1 MHHAGPK
8 TDTEIGR
15 IQASGVRATGDSRTL
30 GADPQSRSSMA
41 RIFSR
46 TADDLPAKGRSW
58 FWLLLLPSPFVLAI
72 VVIGALGVYWDSEP
86 DLFDV
91 QAVAIEMANGDR
103 AKLVTGS
110 VTTATLIHAVT
121 VLLDKPGGYLSN
133 DVTPPSV
140 LMDNIPHWEQGVL
153 QQIRDLARVLRN
165 DLSRSQTQSSEDAD
179 LSVADPRFHFDPY
192 SWQIP
197 SAEGEYRVGLDRLR
211 RYFER
216 LQDPARRAEFYT
228 RADNLREWLRLVG
241 TRLGDLAQRLGAS
254 VGQQVID
261 THIGPSTEMPT
272 ADGAVPQQL
281 STKTPWLELDDV
293 FYDARGATWA
303 ILHFLRA
310 AAIDFEP
317 VLVGKNAVVSLRQVV
332 RELEQIQT
340 PVWSPVILNGT
351 GFGLLANHS
360 LVMVSYISRANAALI
375 DLQNL
380 LVQG

>member
-1 MHHAGPK
+1 
-8 TDTEIGR
+8 
-15 IQASGVRATGDSRTL
+15 
-30 GADPQSRSSMA
+30 MA

-46 TADDLPAKGRSW
+46 TADDLPAKGWSW
-58 FWLLLLPSPFVLAI
+58 FWVLLLPSPFVLAI
-72 VVIGALGVYWDSEP
+72 FGISALGFYWDSEP

-91 QAVAIEMANGDR
+91 KAVATDTVGGTS
-103 AKLVTGS
+103 KLIPGS
-110 VTTATLIHAVT
+110 VTTATLIHVVT

-133 DVTPPSV
+133 DMTPPSI
-140 LMDNIPHWEQGVL
+140 LMDNIPNWEQGVL

-165 DLSRSQTQSSEDAD
+165 DLSRSQTQSSDDAD

-197 SAEGEYRVGLDRLR
+197 SAEGEYRVGLERLK
-211 RYFER
+211 RYLER
-216 LQDPARRAEFYT
+216 LQDPARGAEFYV
-228 RADNLREWLRLVG
+228 RADNLREWLSLVG
-241 TRLGDLAQRLGAS
+241 KRLGDLSQRLGAS
-254 VGQQVID
+254 VGEGSEPVNA
-261 THIGPSTEMPT
+261 GRP
-272 ADGAVPQQL
+272 ADAQAPAPESIRRL
-281 STKTPWLELDDV
+281 AARTPWLHLDDV

-317 VLVGKNAVVSLRQVV
+317 VLQNKNAEVSLRQVI
-332 RELEQIQT
+332 RELEQTQS

-360 LVMVSYISRANAALI
+360 LVMTSYISRANAALI

>member
-1 MHHAGPK
+1 
-8 TDTEIGR
+8 
-15 IQASGVRATGDSRTL
+15 
-30 GADPQSRSSMA
+30 MA

-58 FWLLLLPSPFVLAI
+58 LWLLLLPSPFVLAI
-72 VVIGALGVYWDSEP
+72 AVIGALGVYWDSEP

-91 QAVAIEMANGDR
+91 QAVATEMAGGD
-103 AKLVTGS
+103 ATKLVPGS
-110 VTTATLIHAVT
+110 VTTATLIHVAT

-133 DVTPPSV
+133 DMTPPSV
-140 LMDNIPHWEQGVL
+140 LMDNIPNWEQGVL

-165 DLSRSQTQSSEDAD
+165 DLSRSQSQSSEDAD
-179 LSVADPRFHFDPY
+179 LSIAEPRFHFDPY

-197 SAEGEYRVGLDRLR
+197 SAEGEYRVGLDRVK
-211 RYFER
+211 RYFIR
-216 LQDPARRAEFYT
+216 LQGPPRSAEFYT

-241 TRLGDLAQRLGAS
+241 TRLGDLAQRLSAS

-261 THIGPSTEMPT
+261 TGTGRAAEAPGPAERP
-272 ADGAVPQQL
+272 AQQL
-281 STKTPWLELDDV
+281 STKTPWLALDDV

-303 ILHFLRA
+303 VLHFMRA

-317 VLVGKNAVVSLRQVV
+317 VLVGKNAQVSLRQVI
-332 RELEQIQT
+332 RELEQTQT

-360 LVMVSYISRANAALI
+360 LVMASYISRANAALI

>member
-1 MHHAGPK
+1 
-8 TDTEIGR
+8 
-15 IQASGVRATGDSRTL
+15 
-30 GADPQSRSSMA
+30 MA

-46 TADDLPAKGRSW
+46 TVNDLPAKRSW
-58 FWLLLLPSPFVLAI
+58 FWLLLLPSPFVIAI
-72 VVIGALGVYWDSEP
+72 LGISVLGFYWDSEP

-91 QAVAIEMANGDR
+91 KAVATEMAGGD
-103 AKLVTGS
+103 ASKLVPGS
-110 VTTATLIHAVT
+110 VTTATLINVVT

-133 DVTPPSV
+133 DMMPPSV
-140 LMDNIPHWEQGVL
+140 WMDNIPNWEQGVL

-165 DLSRSQTQSSEDAD
+165 DLSRSQSQSSEDPD

-197 SAEGEYRVGLDRLR
+197 STEGEYRVGLDHLK
-211 RYFER
+211 RYLAR
-216 LQDPARRAEFYT
+216 LQDPTRGAEFYA

-241 TRLGDLAQRLGAS
+241 TRLGDLSQRLGAS
-254 VGQQVID
+254 VGAGSDPVPVNA
-261 THIGPSTEMPT
+261 GLP
-272 ADGAVPQQL
+272 ADAKGAVTESIRHL
-281 STKTPWLELDDV
+281 AARTPWFQLDDV

-310 AAIDFEP
+310 AAIDFQP
-317 VLVGKNAVVSLRQVV
+317 ILRSKNAEVSLRQVI
-332 RELEQIQT
+332 RELEQTQS
-340 PVWSPVILNGT
+340 PVWSPMILNGT

-360 LVMVSYISRANAALI
+360 LVMTSYISRANAALI

>member
-1 MHHAGPK
+1 
-8 TDTEIGR
+8 
-15 IQASGVRATGDSRTL
+15 
-30 GADPQSRSSMA
+30 MA

-46 TADDLPAKGRSW
+46 TVNHLPAKRSW
-58 FWLLLLPSPFVLAI
+58 FWVLLLPSPFVIAI
-72 VVIGALGVYWDSEP
+72 VGISALGFYWDSEP

-91 QAVAIEMANGDR
+91 KAVATEMVGAD
-103 AKLVTGS
+103 ASKLVPGA
-110 VTTATLIHAVT
+110 VTTATLINVVT

-133 DVTPPSV
+133 DMTPPSIW
-140 LMDNIPHWEQGVL
+140 MDNIPNWEQGVL

-165 DLSRSQTQSSEDAD
+165 DLSRSQSQSSEDPD

-197 SAEGEYRVGLDRLR
+197 SAEGEYRVGLDRLK
-211 RYFER
+211 RYLAR
-216 LQDPARRAEFYT
+216 LQDPAQGAEFYA
-228 RADNLREWLRLVG
+228 RADNLREWIRLVG
-241 TRLGDLAQRLGAS
+241 ARLGDLAQRLGAS
-254 VGQQVID
+254 VGEGSVPVSAGLPADAQG
-261 THIGPSTEMPT
+261 TGTELT
-272 ADGAVPQQL
+272 RRLAAR
-281 STKTPWLELDDV
+281 TPWLQLDDV

-317 VLVGKNAVVSLRQVV
+317 VLRNKYAEVSLRQVI
-332 RELEQIQT
+332 RELEQAQS

-360 LVMVSYISRANAALI
+360 LVMTSYISRANAALI